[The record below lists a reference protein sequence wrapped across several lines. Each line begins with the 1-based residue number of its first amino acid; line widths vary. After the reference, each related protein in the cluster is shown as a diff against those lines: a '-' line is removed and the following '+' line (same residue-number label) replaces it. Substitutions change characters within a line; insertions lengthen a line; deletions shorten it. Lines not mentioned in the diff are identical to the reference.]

1 MLSTILVS
9 LQYILISVYT
19 LIHISL
25 FKIYWENKIKLKA
38 TEEREP
44 MLPWFWGKRV
54 QQESHRLFIL
64 QERADSESAVL
75 YTESDN
81 QKILKINN
89 RLTSWENSK
98 ECDCIPVFTCR
109 RISSPSLFLGLQN
122 FVCGFQVNINFIH
135 SFGSLMRK
143 AFIKPR

>member
-19 LIHISL
+19 LIQISL

-38 TEEREP
+38 REEQEP

-54 QQESHRLFIL
+54 QQERHRLFIL
-64 QERADSESAVL
+64 QERADSESAVF

-81 QKILKINN
+81 QKILKIKD

-98 ECDCIPVFTCR
+98 ECEFIPAFTCR
-109 RISSPSLFLGLQN
+109 RFSSPSLF
-122 FVCGFQVNINFIH
+122 FGFAKFCLWF
-135 SFGSLMRK
+135 SS
-143 AFIKPR
+143 